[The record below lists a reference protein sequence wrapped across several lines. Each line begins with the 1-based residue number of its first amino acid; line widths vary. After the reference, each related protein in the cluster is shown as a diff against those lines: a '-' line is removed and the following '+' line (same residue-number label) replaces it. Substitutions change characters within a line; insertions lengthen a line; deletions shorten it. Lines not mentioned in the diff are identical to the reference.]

1 MMMKHPSPRRLAFVA
16 ACMLLI
22 GPVSGCQPESQ
33 EELRGSL
40 YFASGQY
47 LAQLDLRDGSTSI
60 VTNLGDVEIR
70 AISPQ
75 RDARLLL
82 TVFGAVNQRDMYR
95 LVLYD
100 IATRQA
106 LTLLNGRNGHYLPD
120 SDTLVYDDG
129 AQIYVAERRD
139 REWEKTAVLK
149 HSYNAALH
157 VTPITDTRF
166 LYAVAGGPVNLFD
179 LESRRAV
186 ELTALS
192 KLCRLD
198 ASLWSSEREQLLCR
212 IDQGNGPHEYAFSNL
227 DGEVRAT
234 LHLPASRSLQPVA
247 FLPDQD
253 AVVFT
258 ERWRSAF
265 SDRQKHAVWIYR
277 FDSGA
282 LYRLID
288 NQHLGPTVVYA
299 R

>member
-1 MMMKHPSPRRLAFVA
+1 MAFLAAFI
-16 ACMLLI
+16 LLL
-22 GPVSGCQPESQ
+22 GHASGCQPEPQ

-60 VTNLGDVEIR
+60 VTNLGDVDIR

-75 RDARLLL
+75 RDERLLL
-82 TVFGAVNQRDMYR
+82 TVFGTVNQRDTYR

-120 SDTLVYDDG
+120 TEALVYDDG
-129 AQIYVAERRD
+129 TNILVAARSD
-139 REWEKTAVLK
+139 GEWEKTAVVK
-149 HSYNAALH
+149 HPYNATIH
-157 VTPITDTRF
+157 VIPIAATRF
-166 LYAVAGGPVNLFD
+166 LFAVAGGPVNLFD
-179 LESRRAV
+179 LESKRSV

-192 KLCRLD
+192 ELCRLD
-198 ASLWSSEREQLLCR
+198 ASLWSSERQQLLCR
-212 IDQGNGPHEYAFSNL
+212 TGRDDGSHEYVFSNL
-227 DGEVRAT
+227 DGTVQAT
-234 LHLPASRSLQPVA
+234 LQLPASRSLQPVV

-258 ERWRSAF
+258 ERWRSAL

-282 LYRLID
+282 LYRLSD
-288 NQHLGPTVVYA
+288 NQHLGPTVVYT

>member
-1 MMMKHPSPRRLAFVA
+1 MKQPTRRRLALVA
-16 ACMLLI
+16 AFVLLLGQI
-22 GPVSGCQPESQ
+22 PACQPEPQ

-75 RDARLLL
+75 RDSRLLL
-82 TVFGAVNQRDMYR
+82 TVTGSTNQRDTQE

-106 LTLLNGRNGHYLPD
+106 LTLLNGRHGHYLPD
-120 SDTLVYDDG
+120 SDVLVYDDG
-129 AQIYVAERRD
+129 TRIYVAERSD
-139 REWEKTAVLK
+139 GEWEKTLVQEHAYK
-149 HSYNAALH
+149 AAL
-157 VTPITDTRF
+157 TIAPISATRF
-166 LYAVAGGPVNLFD
+166 LFAVAGGPVNLFD
-179 LESRRAV
+179 LESKRSV
-186 ELTALS
+186 ELPALGS
-192 KLCRLD
+192 QCRLD
-198 ASLWSSEREQLLCR
+198 ASLWSQQREQLLCR
-212 IDQGNGPHEYAFSNL
+212 VRRD
-227 DGEVRAT
+227 DGSQTYVFAT
-234 LHLPASRSLQPVA
+234 LEGVVQSTLALPAARSLQPVA

-258 ERWRSAF
+258 ERWRSAI
-265 SDRQKHAVWIYR
+265 SGRERHAVWIYR

-288 NQHLGPTVVYA
+288 NQHLGRTVVYA

>member
-1 MMMKHPSPRRLAFVA
+1 MKHPSPRRPAFVA
-16 ACMLLI
+16 ACMLLL
-22 GPVSGCQPESQ
+22 GQVSGCQPEPQ

-60 VTNLGDVEIR
+60 VTNLGDVDIR

-82 TVFGAVNQRDMYR
+82 TVFGAVNQRDTYR

-129 AQIYVAERRD
+129 THIHVAERRD

-149 HSYNAALH
+149 HPYNAALQ
-157 VTPITDTRF
+157 VSPISDTRF

-179 LESRRAV
+179 LESQRAV
-186 ELTALS
+186 ELTALNE
-192 KLCRLD
+192 LCRLD
-198 ASLWSSEREQLLCR
+198 ASLWSREREQLLCR
-212 IDQGNGPHEYAFSNL
+212 IRRDDGSHEYVFSNL
-227 DGEVRAT
+227 DGAVQAT
-234 LHLPASRSLQPVA
+234 LNLPASRSLQPVA

-258 ERWRSAF
+258 ERWRSAL

-277 FDSGA
+277 LDRGD